1 VFFFGTPHRG
11 AAALDKKRLALL
23 INVAKLFFTKL
34 PADLETS
41 LKTRSNELFSI
52 NDRFRNI
59 SLIQDNFLTIT
70 CFYEGIATEGLG
82 DVVDGPSKYQ
92 VKNLLTII
100 GG

>member
-1 VFFFGTPHRG
+1 MFFFGTPHRV

-34 PADLETS
+34 PADLESS

-52 NDRFRNI
+52 NDHFRNVT
-59 SLIQDNFLTIT
+59 LLQNNLLTIT

-82 DVVDGPSKYQ
+82 DVVGRPSKY
-92 VKNLLTII
+92 
-100 GG
+100 